1 MKRGSS
7 VLQPPSDAAERHTHP
22 ENAHTETHTG
32 AEARSLSVTDT
43 CTHQCTPP
51 DAHAT
56 GSSPFPA
63 ATSLFSPDVS
73 TKMAS
78 DLLIRLS
85 EATQKAQVHPG
96 RQAEEEAEPEVR
108 GGQQDEP
115 AWLSRQTV
123 PGRAPSPPPSHTHLM
138 APSPRTRWLQTC

>member
-7 VLQPPSDAAERHTHP
+7 VLQPPSDAAKRHTHP
-22 ENAHTETHTG
+22 ANTHTKTHTG
-32 AEARSLSVTDT
+32 SDAHSLSVPNVHAEHTADVHAEHT
-43 CTHQCTPP
+43 P
-51 DAHAT
+51 DAHAA

-85 EATQKAQVHPG
+85 GNT
-96 RQAEEEAEPEVR
+96 
-108 GGQQDEP
+108 
-115 AWLSRQTV
+115 
-123 PGRAPSPPPSHTHLM
+123 HTHTHTQTDTHTYIVHF
-138 APSPRTRWLQTC
+138 PSVRVVN